1 MKKICC
7 NEYCVENNCIDFDNY
22 IKENVHT
29 NSMTGLF
36 AFTLSYVVD
45 ALESKNKKIDKAIK
59 DILKNKENRNYC
71 YSDYIAIIYSDIYK
85 LLPDA
90 VMRIGICMESV
101 IYYILIKIFGDK
113 NNPDNELYKL
123 YLKMNNKKIDL
134 DLEKMY
140 SKYANNTTFK
150 TLVNSRNGQN
160 ALRKIILKN
169 NKKCKICGLDKLDL
183 LKVSHIKPWAKST
196 DNEKLDIYNTFL
208 LCPNHDNLFDKGY
221 ISFEDNGSILI
232 SPRLTKKARL
242 KMNIDTDIKINI
254 NKEHKKYLEWHRNN
268 ILKKI

>member
-1 MKKICC
+1 MKRICF
-7 NEYCVENNCIDFDNY
+7 NEYCFDDCVNFDNY
-22 IKENVHT
+22 VKRNVHKD
-29 NSMTGLF
+29 SMTGLF
-36 AFTLSYVVD
+36 AFNLSYVID
-45 ALESKNKKIDKAIK
+45 ALESKNRNIDKAIK
-59 DILKNKENRNYC
+59 DILKNKENRYYC
-71 YSDYIAIIYSDIYK
+71 YSDYIANIYSDIYK

-90 VMRIGICMESV
+90 VMRMDICMESV
-101 IYYILIKIFGDK
+101 IYYILIKLFGDK

-123 YLKMNNKKIDL
+123 YLKMNNQKIDL

-160 ALRKIILKN
+160 SLRKIVLEN

-183 LKVSHIKPWAKST
+183 LKVSHIKPWAKSN

-221 ISFEDNGSILI
+221 ISFEDDGSILI
-232 SPRLTKKARL
+232 SPLLSKKTQLTL
-242 KMNIDTDIKINI
+242 NIDTNISVDIDE
-254 NKEHKKYLEWHRNN
+254 EHKKYLKWHRDN
-268 ILKKI
+268 ILKMI